1 MPHFSTVMWMLSG
14 IRNINLTLTTDL
26 DREKMSVSNRRM
38 QCEVRS
44 MLNQGRV
51 WGVYKHTR
59 PKRCPQIWQEITR
72 KPTAQAV
79 LATEKVR
86 FDRWMQCEARSTLNQ
101 GRVWGVYINT
111 RPKRCPPIR
120 QEIARNA
127 PPPVRFFTKN
137 KTITIY

>member
-86 FDRWMQCEARSTLNQ
+86 FDRWMQCEARSQPNR
-101 GRVWGVYINT
+101 GENEGVYNHT
-111 RPKRCPPIR
+111 RPSLSPPIW

-127 PPPVRFFTKN
+127 PQQV
-137 KTITIY
+137 

>member
-1 MPHFSTVMWMLSG
+1 
-14 IRNINLTLTTDL
+14 
-26 DREKMSVSNRRM
+26 MSVSNRRM

-86 FDRWMQCEARSTLNQ
+86 FDRWMQCEARSQPNQ
-101 GRVWGVYINT
+101 GENEGVYNHT
-111 RPKRCPPIR
+111 RPSLSPPIW

-127 PPPVRFFTKN
+127 TPSCHGVV
-137 KTITIY
+137 

>member
-1 MPHFSTVMWMLSG
+1 
-14 IRNINLTLTTDL
+14 
-26 DREKMSVSNRRM
+26 MSVSNRRM

-79 LATEKVR
+79 LATEKSSIRPVDAVR
-86 FDRWMQCEARSTLNQ
+86 GKVAAKSRR
-101 GRVWGVYINT
+101 
-111 RPKRCPPIR
+111 KRGS
-120 QEIARNA
+120 
-127 PPPVRFFTKN
+127 V
-137 KTITIY
+137 